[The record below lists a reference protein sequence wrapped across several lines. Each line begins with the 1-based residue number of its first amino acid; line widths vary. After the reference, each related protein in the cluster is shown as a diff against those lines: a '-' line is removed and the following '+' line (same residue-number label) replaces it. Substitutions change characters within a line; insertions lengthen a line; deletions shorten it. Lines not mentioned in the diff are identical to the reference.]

1 MSTAKERMA
10 AIRAAYADPTPS
22 GPRENFT
29 NKYYPFWNMKAGQ
42 RAVIRFLPD
51 LDGKNPR
58 MFMVEKVSHNLTI
71 NGQKKTV
78 PCLSMYG
85 DDCPVCKV
93 SQDYYKVND
102 KINGKK
108 YWRKKQ
114 YIAQALV
121 IEDPLPAD
129 ADSGETHQGQVRHI
143 ALGYQ
148 LYNIIKEAFASE
160 DDPLEDAPQSFE
172 GGYDF
177 IIKKTE
183 QGEYSTY
190 TMGTKFHSKQ
200 RPLSEEELV
209 VAEEGMIELATLLP
223 KHPGVEKVR
232 AMLNADLNGE
242 DYQDDSKRGS
252 SASDDADD
260 ETPAPRAPAKPA
272 ARPAAT
278 KVVED
283 ESPFVEPKTVVKT
296 QAKPAA
302 PAEEFS
308 DVDDMLAA
316 IQARRKAAAAA
327 K

>member
-1 MSTAKERMA
+1 MSSAKDKLA
-10 AIRAAYADPTPS
+10 AIRAQFGEQQS
-22 GPRENFT
+22 GPRETFT
-29 NKYYPFWNMKAGQ
+29 NKYYPFWNMKPGQ

-51 LDGKNPR
+51 RDAANSRGFL
-58 MFMVEKVSHNLTI
+58 VEKVSHNLVI
-71 NGQKKTV
+71 NGQKRTV
-78 PCLSMYG
+78 PCMSMYG
-85 DDCPVCKV
+85 EDCPVCKV

-121 IEDPLPAD
+121 LEDPLPAD
-129 ADSGETHQGQVRHI
+129 KDTGLTHQGEVRHI

-160 DDPLEDAPQSFE
+160 DDPLEASPDDMSE
-172 GGYDF
+172 GYDF

-200 RPLSEEELV
+200 RALTEEELM
-209 VAEEGMIELATLLP
+209 VAEEGMIELKSLLP
-223 KHPGVEKVR
+223 KSPGVEKVR

-242 DYQDDSKRGS
+242 DYSDGKGGDDDGHEDDDVPAPR
-252 SASDDADD
+252 SAPARPAPKPAAKPAPADD
-260 ETPAPRAPAKPA
+260 EDDMGDYTPAPKPAAKPA
-272 ARPAAT
+272 AT
-278 KVVED
+278 
-283 ESPFVEPKTVVKT
+283 
-296 QAKPAA
+296 
-302 PAEEFS
+302 EEGSS
-308 DVDDMLAA
+308 DVDAMLEQ
-316 IQARRKAAAAA
+316 IRARRAAR

>member
-1 MSTAKERMA
+1 MSSSRIA
-10 AIRAAYADPTPS
+10 ALRAQF
-22 GPRENFT
+22 GGNQQGEQREAFT

-51 LDGKNPR
+51 RDATNPR
-58 MFMVEKVSHNLTI
+58 MFLVEKKSHTLTI
-71 NGQKKTV
+71 NGQAKSV
-78 PCLSMYG
+78 PCLGMY
-85 DDCPVCKV
+85 DEECPICKL

-108 YWRKKQ
+108 YWRKVQ

-129 ADSGETHQGQVRHI
+129 KDSGATHQGQVRHI

-160 DDPLEDAPQSFE
+160 DDPLDASPDDFNE
-172 GGYDF
+172 GYDF

-200 RPLSEEELV
+200 RALSEEELM
-209 VAEEGMIELATLLP
+209 VAEEGMIELRTLLP
-223 KHPGVEKVR
+223 KSPGVEKVR

-242 DYQDDSKRGS
+242 DYQDDSKGAAQGR
-252 SASDDADD
+252 
-260 ETPAPRAPAKPA
+260 PAPAP
-272 ARPAAT
+272 
-278 KVVED
+278 V
-283 ESPFVEPKTVVKT
+283 
-296 QAKPAA
+296 AA
-302 PAEEFS
+302 PARVPKAFTPE
-308 DVDDMLAA
+308 DDGAPFDTTP
-316 IQARRKAAAAA
+316 QKAAAPRPAPVAA
-327 K
+327 AADDSGDVDAMLAQIRAKRASR

>member
-1 MSTAKERMA
+1 MSNAKSRLEA
-10 AIRAAYADPTPS
+10 LRAAYGETQQS
-22 GPRENFT
+22 GPREQFT
-29 NKYYPFWNMKAGQ
+29 NKYYPFWDMKPGQ

-51 LDGKNPR
+51 RDESNPR
-58 MFMVEKVSHNLTI
+58 MFMVEKVSHALTI

-85 DDCPVCKV
+85 EDCPICKV

-129 ADSGETHQGQVRHI
+129 PETGLTRQGQVRHI

-160 DDPLEDAPQSFE
+160 DDPLDDSPDSFE

-183 QGEYSTY
+183 QGDYSTY

-200 RPLSEEELV
+200 RPLTEEELM
-209 VAEEGMIELATLLP
+209 VAEEGMIELKTLLP

-232 AMLNADLNGE
+232 AMLDADLNGG
-242 DYQDDSKRGS
+242 DYQDDSRRGN
-252 SASDDADD
+252 DDGDEEE
-260 ETPAPRAPAKPA
+260 ETPRRTAAAPA
-272 ARPAAT
+272 ARSAPVRAVKPA
-278 KVVED
+278 VED
-283 ESPFVEPKTVVKT
+283 DDPPFDPDP
-296 QAKPAA
+296 KPARTAA
-302 PAEEFS
+302 PKSAAVDEGSS
-308 DVDDMLAA
+308 DVDAMLAA
-316 IQARRKAAAAA
+316 IRARRAA

>member
-1 MSTAKERMA
+1 MSNAAKLA
-10 AIRAAYADPTPS
+10 AMRAKFGEQQS
-22 GPRENFT
+22 GGTREQFT
-29 NKYYPFWNMKAGQ
+29 NKYFPFWNMKAGQ

-51 LDGKNPR
+51 RDAQNVRGFL
-58 MFMVEKVSHNLTI
+58 VEKVSHNLTI

-85 DDCPVCKV
+85 EDCPVCKV

-129 ADSGETHQGQVRHI
+129 KETGNTHQGEVRHI

-160 DDPLEDAPQSFE
+160 DDPLDASPDDFAE
-172 GGYDF
+172 GYDF

-200 RPLSEEELV
+200 RALSEQELS
-209 VAEEGMIELATLLP
+209 VADDGMIELKTLLP
-223 KHPGVEKVR
+223 KNPGAEKVR

-242 DYQDDSKRGS
+242 DYQDSSKGGS
-252 SASDDADD
+252 G
-260 ETPAPRAPAKPA
+260 E
-272 ARPAAT
+272 
-278 KVVED
+278 EG
-283 ESPFVEPKTVVKT
+283 EEE
-296 QAKPAA
+296 AA
-302 PAEEFS
+302 PARRPATAKPTPARTAPAEDDEPPFEPTS
-308 DVDDMLAA
+308 KAKAAPAAAAADEGSNDVDAMLAA
-316 IQARRKAAAAA
+316 IRARRSA

>member
-1 MSTAKERMA
+1 MSNSAQARLA
-10 AIRAAYADPTPS
+10 ALRAAYVEPQS
-22 GPRENFT
+22 GGPRENFT

-51 LDGKNPR
+51 LVKNPR
-58 MFMVEKVSHNLTI
+58 IFMVEKVSHSLTI
-71 NGQKKTV
+71 NGQTRSV

-85 DDCPVCKV
+85 EDCPVCKV
-93 SQDYYKVND
+93 SQDYYKAND

-121 IEDPLPAD
+121 IEDPLPASP
-129 ADSGETHQGQVRHI
+129 DSGETHQGQVRHI

-160 DDPLEDAPQSFE
+160 DDPLEDSPESFD

-183 QGEYSTY
+183 QGDYSTY

-200 RPLSEEELV
+200 RALSDDEIS
-209 VAEEGMIELATLLP
+209 VAQDGMIDLSTLLP

-242 DYQDDSKRGS
+242 DYKDDSRRP
-252 SASDDADD
+252 AADDAGDD
-260 ETPAPRAPAKPA
+260 DTPPAPRASYTPTRQVKP
-272 ARPAAT
+272 PVVDDTPPVSAT
-278 KVVED
+278 PSKPQPVVT
-283 ESPFVEPKTVVKT
+283 ES
-296 QAKPAA
+296 
-302 PAEEFS
+302 S
-308 DVDDMLAA
+308 DDVDEMLAK
-316 IQARRKAAAAA
+316 IQARRKAANAG